1 MPWGLQGF
9 SSLTKDWTGATAVK
23 APCTNHWITRDL
35 PRCHI
40 LNHCHEDLCLCF
52 VLCFMILVFTVIFD
66 PFWVNFCTWCEVR
79 VQVYSFTCEY
89 PVFPSPFVESEGAS
103 ESHSVVSDS
112 LRSRGCSPP
121 GSSVH
126 GILQQEYWS
135 GLPFPSLGDLPD
147 PGIEPR
153 SPTLQADASTSEP
166 PGRPPFV
173 EKAIFFPIGL
183 SWHSRRELL
192 LLLVSCF
199 SRVWLFETS

>member
-147 PGIEPR
+147 WEWDQGLAFPLALGMFPC
-153 SPTLQADASTSEP
+153 SWFTSSTLCIS
-166 PGRPPFV
+166 
-173 EKAIFFPIGL
+173 IF
-183 SWHSRRELL
+183 S
-192 LLLVSCF
+192 
-199 SRVWLFETS
+199 WLFSSLRIIC